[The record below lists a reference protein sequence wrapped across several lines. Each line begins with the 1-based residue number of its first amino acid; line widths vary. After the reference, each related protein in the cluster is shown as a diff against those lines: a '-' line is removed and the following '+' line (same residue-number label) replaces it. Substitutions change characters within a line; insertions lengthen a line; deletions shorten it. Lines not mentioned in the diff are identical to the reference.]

1 MLQTCKEKIFK
12 LKYVFS
18 SHIIY
23 EWAIDLY
30 YIIIGDS
37 VTIVQYKIEI
47 KHDADGQRYLKPRHL
62 YSQGVKPWVL
72 VFSRPGVLRGS

>member
-12 LKYVFS
+12 LKYAFS
-18 SHIIY
+18 LHIIY

-30 YIIIGDS
+30 YVIIGDS
-37 VTIVQYKIEI
+37 VTTVQYKIEI

-62 YSQGVKPWVL
+62 FTRSETLGL
-72 VFSRPGVLRGS
+72 GFSRSGVLRGS